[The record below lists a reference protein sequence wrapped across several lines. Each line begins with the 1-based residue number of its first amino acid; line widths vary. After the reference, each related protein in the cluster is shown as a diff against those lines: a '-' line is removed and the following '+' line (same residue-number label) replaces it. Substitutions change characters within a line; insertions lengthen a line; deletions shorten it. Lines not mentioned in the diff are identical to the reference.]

1 MQVFHLHPNVTF
13 FSFTTPFLDFGLG
26 QLGHLFPTFL
36 LLNSGFCF
44 VYPAFCLCT
53 SNFLIFQKCLLFILL
68 PFMLFT
74 HSFCFFFPCSF
85 RFNIFFYFFL
95 FFLLMVIELD
105 LATYITTRGSP
116 FDRNS
121 ICEFC

>member
-74 HSFCFFFPCSF
+74 HSFCFFFLH
-85 RFNIFFYFFL
+85 IF
-95 FFLLMVIELD
+95 VHSCES
-105 LATYITTRGSP
+105 RGALCPLWLSCKCY
-116 FDRNS
+116 DGTS
-121 ICEFC
+121 TSGGDWCGC